1 MMLLEMKI
9 TVGVFESPL
18 NTYAHERRY
27 LMVPHSRMKKKTI
40 GKAIS
45 LFSMCLGTACTA
57 LARRGLRSMSFL
69 YTADGS
75 NLSTKLLLL

>member
-1 MMLLEMKI
+1 MLLEMKI
-9 TVGVFESPL
+9 TIGVFENPL

-45 LFSMCLGTACTA
+45 LFSMCLGTA
-57 LARRGLRSMSFL
+57 
-69 YTADGS
+69 
-75 NLSTKLLLL
+75 